1 MNPPRIHI
9 TGASGS
15 GVSTLGRALAQATG
29 AVQLDTDAFYWLPVK
44 PDFSAKRPVEDRLR
58 LLHEAF
64 EAAGASGW
72 ILSGS
77 ISDWG
82 APMVPL
88 FDRVIFLRTPEA
100 IRMERLKAREIA
112 RYGQDAIAPGGERHD
127 TYVEFLDWAANY
139 DVGTVAG
146 RNLARHEE
154 FLAGLACPVLR
165 LDGSQPTE
173 ALVAQVLAAVT
184 RQA

>member
-1 MNPPRIHI
+1 MNPQRIHI

-15 GVSTLGRALAQATG
+15 GVSTLGRALAHAIG

-58 LLHEAF
+58 LLFEAF
-64 EAAGASGW
+64 ETAGARGW
-72 ILSGS
+72 ILPGS

-88 FDRVIFLRTPEA
+88 FDRVIFLRTPET
-100 IRMERLKAREIA
+100 IRMERLKAREIE
-112 RYGQDAIAPGGERHD
+112 RYGADAIAPGGERHKE
-127 TYVEFLDWAANY
+127 YVEFLDWAANY
-139 DVGTVAG
+139 DSGTVAG

-154 FLAGLACPVLR
+154 FLAGLTCPILR
-165 LDGSQPTE
+165 LNGAQPTE
-173 ALVAQVLAAVT
+173 ALVAQVLAAIK